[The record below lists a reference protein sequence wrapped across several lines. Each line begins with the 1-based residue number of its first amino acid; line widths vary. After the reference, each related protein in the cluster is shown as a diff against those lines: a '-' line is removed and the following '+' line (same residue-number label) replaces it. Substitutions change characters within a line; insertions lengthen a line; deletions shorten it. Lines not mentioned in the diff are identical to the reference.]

1 MRRGR
6 PTRYNQNKIEKILQL
21 FYKKGISAN
30 ATSTKTE
37 IHIKTILKY
46 YKQWDK
52 KLVDSDKDFLMRVKI
67 TKEQSIQTLDRE
79 ILSLYDQEDEIE
91 SIKNIIKRNG
101 DITRFEKLSRLK
113 LKFSDQ
119 RMKILAAKI
128 NLVGTPTADTL
139 IEIKEKNDV

>member
-1 MRRGR
+1 
-6 PTRYNQNKIEKILQL
+6 
-21 FYKKGISAN
+21 
-30 ATSTKTE
+30 
-37 IHIKTILKY
+37 
-46 YKQWDK
+46 
-52 KLVDSDKDFLMRVKI
+52 MRVKI